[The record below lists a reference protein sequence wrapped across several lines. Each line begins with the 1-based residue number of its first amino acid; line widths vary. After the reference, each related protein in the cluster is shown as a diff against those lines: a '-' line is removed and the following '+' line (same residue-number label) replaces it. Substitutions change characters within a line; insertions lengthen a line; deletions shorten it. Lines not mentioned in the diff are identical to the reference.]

1 MNEQNTTINL
11 TKKKEGF
18 KILKIASVVVLL
30 FWLFWCLLYLWSKEE
45 SVLSNTLEIT
55 QLQDEIKEVS
65 AKLLQL
71 KQNKQQCKDWLTEY
85 QTLAEYK
92 GIQFFCN
99 GTDAEIEQLKNRLA
113 AMLTMPYEQLDSHL
127 EDGKQEQQMKMLA
140 EWTWSAIDKLVSFLE
155 SE

>member
-1 MNEQNTTINL
+1 MDEQNTTINL
-11 TKKKEGF
+11 TEKKKGC
-18 KILKIASVVVLL
+18 KILKIASVVVLF
-30 FWLFWCLLYLWSKEE
+30 FWLASFLLYLWNKEE
-45 SVLSNTLEIT
+45 SAVSNTLEVT

-113 AMLTMPYEQLDSHL
+113 AMLTMPYEQLDANLNDS
-127 EDGKQEQQMKMLA
+127 KQEQQMDMLA
-140 EWTWSAIDKLVSFLE
+140 NGTWTALEKLTAFLQ

>member
-11 TKKKEGF
+11 TEKKKGF

-30 FWLFWCLLYLWSKEE
+30 FWLFWALLYLWSKEE

-71 KQNKQQCKDWLTEY
+71 KQNKQQCKDWLNEY
-85 QTLAEYK
+85 QTIAEYK

-99 GTDAEIEQLKNRLA
+99 ERDAEIEQLKNRLA
-113 AMLTMPYEQLDSHL
+113 SMLTMPYEQLDANLNES
-127 EDGKQEQQMKMLA
+127 KQEQQMEMLA
-140 EWTWSAIDKLVSFLE
+140 NGTGTALEKLTAFLE

>member
-1 MNEQNTTINL
+1 MTEIITTE
-11 TKKKEGF
+11 KKTDGT
-18 KILKIASVVVLL
+18 ILKVVAVIVMLLWIFSWIIYFTSKPAPELSTTYSV
-30 FWLFWCLLYLWSKEE
+30 E
-45 SVLSNTLEIT
+45 TLQE
-55 QLQDEIKEVS
+55 EIKEVA
-65 AKLLQL
+65 AKLLLL
-71 KQNKQQCKDWLTEY
+71 KHNKQQCKDWLTEY

-113 AMLTMPYEQLDSHL
+113 AMLTMPYEQLDLHL

>member
-1 MNEQNTTINL
+1 MDEQNTTINL
-11 TKKKEGF
+11 TEKKEGF

-30 FWLFWCLLYLWSKEE
+30 FWLFWCLLYLWSKGEGAI
-45 SVLSNTLEIT
+45 SNTLEIT

-65 AKLLQL
+65 VKLLQL
-71 KQNKQQCKDWLTEY
+71 KQNKQQCKDWLNEY
-85 QTLAEYK
+85 QTIAEYK

-113 AMLTMPYEQLDSHL
+113 SMLTMPYEQLDANLNES
-127 EDGKQEQQMKMLA
+127 KQEQQMDMLA
-140 EWTWSAIDKLVSFLE
+140 NWTGTALEKLTAFLQ

>member
-11 TKKKEGF
+11 TEKKEGF

-45 SVLSNTLEIT
+45 SAVSNTLEVT

-71 KQNKQQCKDWLTEY
+71 KQNKQQCKDWLNEY
-85 QTLAEYK
+85 QTVAEYK

-113 AMLTMPYEQLDSHL
+113 SMLTMPYEQLDSHL